1 MKDAATKKPSADGL
15 TATAYDERLT
25 TGAYAAMDLMKGSK
39 QANRFSN
46 WSNGSNDGHG
56 HAGHSSCWG
65 STLDETSGDL
75 AIGYKSQGSFL
86 VDFRQVDTTPQENL
100 GNITYNPSGYIGY
113 DNNARAGISSVAPE
127 GTWFMEQGS
136 SNFYNVRCPYYYHFG
151 RYAYYDKNSRWVY
164 GTGFYDDATYRD
176 RAGSIIDQ
184 RHVHNTYYHRTDYC
198 YEWASTPWAAT
209 PTTPAPTWRWC
220 RR

>member
-1 MKDAATKKPSADGL
+1 MGLVKVNANGTEEIITGDDAPLDITRVRLVVSSGPVDTGADGPTTVVKHATTPSWSVKDAATKKPSADGL

-136 SNFYNVRCPYYYHFG
+136 SNFYNVRCPYYLSLIH
-151 RYAYYDKNSRWVY
+151 
-164 GTGFYDDATYRD
+164 
-176 RAGSIIDQ
+176 I
-184 RHVHNTYYHRTDYC
+184 
-198 YEWASTPWAAT
+198 
-209 PTTPAPTWRWC
+209 
-220 RR
+220 